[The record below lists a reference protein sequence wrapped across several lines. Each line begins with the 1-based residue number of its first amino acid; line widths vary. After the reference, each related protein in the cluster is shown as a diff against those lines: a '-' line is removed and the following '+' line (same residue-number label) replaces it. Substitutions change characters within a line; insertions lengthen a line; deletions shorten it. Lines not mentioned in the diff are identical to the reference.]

1 MADDTPTD
9 PPAHLPAGLS
19 PASLAVAAGRP
30 AREPGAPMNTPPVF
44 SSTFAAGGEVSYA
57 RVGNPT
63 WSALEEVLAALEG
76 PGCQALS
83 FASGMAAIT
92 AVADLAPVGSV
103 VVCQSVAYSGTRTQL
118 RRWAES
124 GRIQL
129 REVPTTSQAVT
140 QAVAGAAV
148 VWVETPTNPTLE
160 MIDIAEV
167 AQAAHSAGALLVVD
181 STFATPLGQK
191 PLDLGADIVVH
202 SATKYLSGHSDIL
215 LGAVVVR
222 DADLAARI
230 TGNRTL
236 GGGIPGPMETWIAL
250 RGLRTFPLR
259 WERSCANA
267 AELARRCVEHPA
279 VARVRYL
286 GLPTDP
292 GHDLAARQMTSFGA
306 IVSLELHG
314 GAPAA
319 ESVAGATSLW
329 AHATSLGG
337 VESSLERRRRWPE
350 ESTDVP
356 EGLLRLSVG
365 IEDVEDLWSDLRA
378 GLDSVSPE
386 P

>member
-1 MADDTPTD
+1 MADDFP
-9 PPAHLPAGLS
+9 PPAPGHLPAGLS

-30 AREPGAPMNTPPVF
+30 ARQPGAPMNTPPVF
-44 SSTFAAGGEVSYA
+44 SSTFAAGGEFSYA

-63 WSALEEVLAALEG
+63 WSALEEVLGALEG
-76 PGCQALS
+76 PGSRALS

-92 AVADLAPVGSV
+92 AVADLTPVGSV
-103 VVCQSVAYSGTRTQL
+103 VVSQSVAYSGTRTQL
-118 RRWAES
+118 ARWAQS

-129 REVPTTSQAVT
+129 RAVATTSQAVA
-140 QAVAGAAV
+140 QAAAGAAM

-167 AQAAHSAGALLVVD
+167 AQAAHAAGALLVVD

-202 SATKYLSGHSDIL
+202 SATKYLSGHSDVL

-222 DADLAARI
+222 DAGLASRLA
-230 TGNRTL
+230 TNRTL
-236 GGGIPGPMETWIAL
+236 GGGVPGPMESWIAL

-267 AELARRCVEHPA
+267 AELAHRCGGHPA
-279 VARVRYL
+279 VAAVRYL

-292 GHDLAARQMTSFGA
+292 GHELAERQMTSFGA
-306 IVSLELHG
+306 IVSLEMHG
-314 GAPAA
+314 GAQAA
-319 ESVAGATSLW
+319 EAVAAATSLW
-329 AHATSLGG
+329 VHATSLGG

-350 ESTDVP
+350 ESPEVP

-365 IEDVEDLWSDLRA
+365 IEDVEDLWSDLCA
-378 GLDSVSPE
+378 ALDRVAPDA
-386 P
+386 